1 MKSSITDQPI
11 HAHSEDKLKSNRY
24 ADALAQFIHTADT
37 PLTIG
42 LQGEWGTGKTSMM
55 YLLQEKMHEMKIATS
70 WVNTWEYSMF
80 RGPHETTPAVL
91 KGMLE
96 RLKDSCKAHG
106 TWSKTED
113 LNQKVMNVGRFIG
126 RLANQVITAQ
136 TGMDLE
142 AAKSNSV
149 EMAYVEIAAV
159 KALIREVI
167 DDLIRDTNNS
177 YERVVFFVDDL
188 DRIPPSDAVEVLEAL
203 KNIFDVPNC
212 VYVLAIDYDVVVKGL
227 ESKFGPKTDENE
239 REFRSFFDKIIQVPF
254 SMPTG
259 SYDIQRLLVD
269 KLKDVGFEIAEEQ
282 QKLFTDVVRYTVG
295 FNPRSLKRFMNS
307 FSLLRKLRGVSEEEV
322 QSTEYDDLVLFAL
335 LGLQISYNSVFR
347 VIAQDPQFWEWT
359 EKNANKLKID
369 LKQVAEQAK
378 LFGDEMKSKTDEV
391 WEQILYGFCTKPLL
405 RSGQPDPYLSA
416 RWEAINDLLNLLAIA
431 ILGGPFSKKQNNLDE
446 FVLAWTNGL
455 SLAAITNVDDDQG
468 LRGKDAS
475 KRKHVRFDDLPS
487 KLASFKEDGVPDGQ
501 VALWSKVHDSLVGMP
516 ALTCKYNGSAAPF
529 RLNGKEFVVLWNPN
543 AKKKEISF
551 YLTLPNGVSRPPAQI
566 VQDFNPPKEDKMKV
580 VLSNDNDFNAF
591 NEFLKNIKL

>member
-11 HAHSEDKLKSNRY
+11 HVHGEDKLKSNRY
-24 ADALAQFIHTADT
+24 ADALAQFIQTADT

-55 YLLQEKMHEMKIATS
+55 YLLQEKMQALKIATS

-80 RGPHETTPAVL
+80 RGAHETTPAVL
-91 KGMLE
+91 KGMLD
-96 RLKDSCKAHG
+96 RLKESCKAHG
-106 TWSKTED
+106 TWTESD
-113 LNQKVMNVGRFIG
+113 ERNQKVAKIGRFIG
-126 RLANQVITAQ
+126 RLANQVIAAQ
-136 TGMDLE
+136 TGIDVQ
-142 AAKSNSV
+142 AAKDSS
-149 EMAYVEIAAV
+149 EETIFVEIAAV
-159 KALIREVI
+159 KAMIREVI
-167 DDLIRDTNNS
+167 DDLIKDTNNP

-259 SYDIQRLLVD
+259 SYDIQTLLVD
-269 KLKDVGFEIAEEQ
+269 KLKDVGFEIPEDQ
-282 QKLFTDVVRYTVG
+282 KKLFTDVVRYTVG

-307 FSLLRKLRGVSEEEV
+307 FSLLRKLRSVSEEDVEP
-322 QSTEYDDLVLFAL
+322 TEYDDLVLFAL

-347 VIAQDPQFWEWT
+347 IIAQDPQFWEWT
-359 EKNANKLKID
+359 AKNANKLKINLD
-369 LKQVAEQAK
+369 QVAEQAK
-378 LFGDEMKSKTDEV
+378 QFGDEMKSKTDEV
-391 WEQILYGFCTKPLL
+391 WEQVLYGFCTKPL

-416 RWEAINDLLNLLAIA
+416 RWEAIIDLLNLLATA
-431 ILGGPFSKKQNNLDE
+431 ILGGPFNKKQNNLDE

-468 LRGKDAS
+468 LRGKDSS

-487 KLASFKEDGVPDGQ
+487 KLASFKEEGVPDAQ
-501 VALWSKVHDSLVGMP
+501 ISLWSKVHDALVGIP
-516 ALTCKYNGSAAPF
+516 ALSCKYNGSAAPF

-543 AKKKEISF
+543 PKKKEISF
-551 YLTLPNGVSRPPAQI
+551 YLTLPNGASRPP
-566 VQDFNPPKEDKMKV
+566 VHLVLEFNPPKDDKMKV
-580 VLSNDNDFNAF
+580 VLSNDSDFAAF
-591 NEFLKNIKL
+591 NEFLKNLKF